1 MSGNI
6 IEIGTKQKPVY
17 DFLLVFHCNYI
28 IISKKLVSALPDG
41 EHHMILMLL
50 VLTQNQSVTYRQTDR
65 WTCHSSLSDAY
76 AQQMQDK
83 NKSISYET

>member
-1 MSGNI
+1 MLQTYSRSMSGNI

-65 WTCHSSLSDAY
+65 QTDGHV
-76 AQQMQDK
+76 
-83 NKSISYET
+83 IHH